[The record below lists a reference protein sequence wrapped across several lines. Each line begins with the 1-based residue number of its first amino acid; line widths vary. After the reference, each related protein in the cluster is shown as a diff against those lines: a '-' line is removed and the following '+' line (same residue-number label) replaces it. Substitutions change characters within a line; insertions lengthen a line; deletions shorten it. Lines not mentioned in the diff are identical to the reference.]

1 MFAFALWD
9 KKYKKLFLVSDRLG
23 KKPLYWAKI
32 DNNIIFGSELKVLMS
47 SKFFKKRINFD
58 ILENY
63 FKFSYIKSPDTI
75 FKNTYKLEP
84 ATILE
89 FDLKNKQTNLL
100 LEI

>member
-23 KKPLYWAKI
+23 KKPLYWSMI

-63 FKFSYIKSPDTI
+63 FKFSYIKSPHTI
-75 FKNTYKLEP
+75 FKNTYKLKP

-89 FDLKNKQTNLL
+89 FDLKTNLL